1 MLLPLCRRGLSGP
14 DLSIRHVY
22 YLDMSS
28 RQTHMP
34 IMLTKPPNLSEGP
47 TLADL
52 AAASG
57 LEPRTIRSW
66 IAQGLLPPPLTRGP
80 SARYPADATQRLLAI
95 VAMKEMLGMSL
106 ADIRLELLSANAEKI
121 ASYAARVPGLP
132 PRASA
137 ALRQGKAADATAA
150 LDYIAQVRAES
161 PASEPRLEEQK
172 ELFAQPAPIG
182 LEALEFR
189 LGGPKPAPMRRSRT
203 DEWLRIPITPD
214 LELHARGPLDPEQRA
229 RLERCANLIRNIL
242 LGS

>member
-1 MLLPLCRRGLSGP
+1 MLRLLCAGISADFSRLDMS
-14 DLSIRHVY
+14 

-28 RQTHMP
+28 RQSP
-34 IMLTKPPNLSEGP
+34 YASMLIKPPTWSEGP

-80 SARYPADATQRLLAI
+80 SARYPADTTRRLLAI

-106 ADIRLELLSANAEKI
+106 AEIRLELLSANAEKI
-121 ASYAARVPGLP
+121 ASYAGRIPGLP
-132 PRASA
+132 PHAST
-137 ALRQGKAADATAA
+137 ALQQGKAADATAA

-172 ELFAQPAPIG
+172 ELFAQAAPIG

-229 RLERCANLIRNIL
+229 QLERCANLIRNIL